1 MNKIKDLDLYLLLHI
16 SHEASEKDIKKA
28 YRKKALKCHPDKNP
42 DDPNA
47 ALLFHQLQEALA
59 VLTDTAARKAY
70 DNVLKARKANEL
82 RNRQL
87 DEKRKRLKDQ
97 LEARESEAAKEVK
110 QKSYDKKSDE
120 DKLAAEIE
128 RVMKEGR
135 KELEAEQERLQ
146 DLIQKEKND
155 KNEKSSKS
163 TNFETEASTKLKVR
177 WKSIDNKIQSSD
189 NLYTVESL
197 KSIFS
202 KYGDVSVVIISESS
216 SAAKGSALIE
226 MAART
231 SAEMASSIETGF
243 EQAPLKVKL
252 LEISVP
258 SVANIHMQAN
268 TQNENHAFSS
278 QYTASNFEDHE
289 TLVLRKMRQAEER
302 KKLEQEIRE
311 QDELE
316 IA

>member
-1 MNKIKDLDLYLLLHI
+1 MNKIKDLDLYLLLDI

-110 QKSYDKKSDE
+110 QKIYDRKSDE
-120 DKLAAEIE
+120 EKLAAEIE

-146 DLIQKEKND
+146 NLIQKEKKN
-155 KNEKSSKS
+155 KNETSSKS
-163 TNFETEASTKLKVR
+163 RNFETEASTKLKVR
-177 WKSIDNKIQSSD
+177 WKSIDKKQSSD
-189 NLYTVESL
+189 NLYTVDSL

-202 KYGDVSVVIISESS
+202 KYGDVNVVVISESS
-216 SAAKGSALIE
+216 TAVKGSALIE
-226 MAART
+226 MAVRT
-231 SAEMASSIETGF
+231 SAEMASSMETGF

-252 LEISVP
+252 LESSVP
-258 SVANIHMQAN
+258 SVPNIHMQAS
-268 TQNENHAFSS
+268 NENVNHAFSS
-278 QYTASNFEDHE
+278 QYTASNFQDHE

-316 IA
+316 NA